1 MVTNNL
7 SLPLLAAYLPIYL
20 IYLSTLCFLCLY
32 SLSSVFFFKLLQ
44 SNSGQGLQKTSDA
57 CTTDEN
63 VIAHRT
69 TININQSQSQDIYIN
84 GTLDTAIRDDSV
96 ELRSNV
102 VEIDDSNVNFNQNR
116 EQWQRRANSQ
126 SHIKVTHT
134 LKTNRLSE
142 TWVQRQNHTPDL
154 VMDLPLV
161 GNSSP
166 KETTKKS
173 ISVSANLCS
182 DNSEDD
188 SVSVKSLE
196 SPTGPE
202 SPDMTT
208 AAERFA
214 KQNQCTLKKNTKI
227 HGESS
232 GSVELTKP
240 ISDLV
245 AISSPVTERRY
256 NTLQDNA
263 GSTTTTFKPQVKA
276 KPPVLK
282 KPVFS
287 VPLQD
292 VLRKDQSDL
301 T

>member
-1 MVTNNL
+1 MVTKQSIVVSSPPFSL
-7 SLPLLAAYLPIYL
+7 SLQL
-20 IYLSTLCFLCLY
+20 IF
-32 SLSSVFFFKLLQ
+32 VFFFKLLQ
-44 SNSGQGLQKTSDA
+44 SKSSQVSNSLESYASDE
-57 CTTDEN
+57 T
-63 VIAHRT
+63 VISHRT
-69 TININQSQSQDIYIN
+69 TININQSQSQNIFVN
-84 GTLDTAIRDDSV
+84 GAHDTASRDDGRLTLNTV
-96 ELRSNV
+96 ELPNNTP
-102 VEIDDSNVNFNQNR
+102 EIDDSNVNFNQNR

-126 SHIKVTHT
+126 SHIKV
-134 LKTNRLSE
+134 LKSNRNSE

-166 KETTKKS
+166 KEITKKT
-173 ISVSANLCS
+173 ISVSANLYS
-182 DNSEDD
+182 DSSEDD

-227 HGESS
+227 HSESS
-232 GSVELTKP
+232 GSVEMTKQ

-245 AISSPVTERRY
+245 AISSPMTERKY
-256 NTLQDNA
+256 NTLPDSA
-263 GSTTTTFKPQVKA
+263 GSTTTTFKPQVKT

-287 VPLQD
+287 VPLPATAPE
-292 VLRKDQSDL
+292 VIRKDQPDL

>member
-1 MVTNNL
+1 MVLHTGC
-7 SLPLLAAYLPIYL
+7 S
-20 IYLSTLCFLCLY
+20 FLCLY
-32 SLSSVFFFKLLQ
+32 SLPSFFFKLLQ
-44 SNSGQGLQKTSDA
+44 SKSSQGQQKTADVSLET

-63 VIAHRT
+63 VISHRT
-69 TININQSQSQDIYIN
+69 TININQSQSQNIFVN
-84 GTLDTAIRDDSV
+84 GAQDATNRDDGLTLNSI
-96 ELRSNV
+96 ELRSSAA
-102 VEIDDSNVNFNQNR
+102 EIDDSNVNFSQNR

-126 SHIKVTHT
+126 SHIKVSNT
-134 LKTNRLSE
+134 LKSNRYSE

-161 GNSSP
+161 GSSSP
-166 KETTKKS
+166 KETAKKS
-173 ISVSANLCS
+173 ISISSNLYS
-182 DNSEDD
+182 DSSEED

-227 HGESS
+227 HSESS
-232 GSVELTKP
+232 GSVEVAKP
-240 ISDLV
+240 MSDLV
-245 AISSPVTERRY
+245 AISSPLTERKY
-256 NTLQDNA
+256 NTVPDNA

-287 VPLQD
+287 VPLPSAPQE
-292 VLRKDQSDL
+292 VLRKDQPDL